1 MLRLLRIA
9 LLWLAALAV
18 PVQGFA
24 AATMLHCGPGHAGMD
39 AAVTQMHEAPR
50 SHADGNPRR
59 GHAAG
64 HHHGD
69 EDSQAGPDTQAAV
82 PDDTV
87 VDSGTGKSF
96 TRLHQLAKSKCAS
109 CASCCSAPALPAT
122 PLLLGSP
129 ALGEPVTVAR
139 PVSAAVF
146 LTDGPERP
154 PRSFLA

>member
-1 MLRLLRIA
+1 MLRLFRIA

-18 PVQGFA
+18 PIQGSA
-24 AATMLHCGPGHAGMD
+24 AAAMLHCGPGHAGMD
-39 AAVTQMHEAPR
+39 AVVTQTHEAPEG
-50 SHADGNPRR
+50 HAHSSPHS
-59 GHAAG
+59 GHAAA

-69 EDSQAGPDTQAAV
+69 DGSQAGPDTQAVAL
-82 PDDTV
+82 DGIDTGRSV
-87 VDSGTGKSF
+87 TD
-96 TRLHQLAKSKCAS
+96 LHQLAKSKCAS

-122 PLLLGSP
+122 PIVLGSP
-129 ALGEPVTVAR
+129 ALGEPITVAR